1 MSYHTL
7 TTRSFFINFL
17 LLTLFLCRVNLL
29 LTSTE
34 LTQLAENITYL
45 TSFFTFFLDWSEQLT
60 VGGHFKDL

>member
-60 VGGHFKDL
+60 FRGHFKDL